1 MKKFKLFMT
10 TLMLMLIS
18 TQAFALTETID
29 LAAGITNGDG
39 KSLQIIWSGASCS
52 IMQDQANSTTAV
64 NASYVAQPRWYAGH
78 MITFMCTPGMNISSI
93 EIVCSSTTYA
103 SVFEK
108 STFSNGATAIVN
120 GTSVTIIP
128 QGDFTISM
136 SAQSRIS
143 SIQVE
148 YTQSGTTQPTD
159 STWTQPTDTTGTT
172 GGTTTGG
179 TTTQPTDSTWTQPT
193 DTTGTTTGGTTTGGT
208 TTQPTDT
215 TSQPSVN
222 ALVDVLNQ
230 SVTKITGTTYAE
242 FKNVYA
248 STNAAYSGQCAGGNS
263 SIQLRTT
270 NNNSGVVTNISAGV
284 VAKIEVEWQSNTA
297 VGRTLNVYG
306 SHTPY
311 ASATDLYDDTM
322 AGTLLG
328 TIVCGTS
335 TTLVPTDNY
344 EYIGFRSASGAMYL
358 TSVTITWEVPG
369 TTQFVEAPSL
379 PESTYFMGNMMVRI
393 PMQDS
398 TTIHYTLDGS
408 DPTPNS
414 SVYTGP
420 FTIYNTTT
428 VKAIAVKNGV
438 ASRVATATYTYV
450 PSYSS
455 LEALV
460 ADTMLQSGT
469 MVDIYFYNVVID
481 SVAVSASGYRNG
493 LFVMVNGKQIE
504 FYCKDVPADWV
515 AGGTIQGQLQCPW
528 KLYNGIWELCPTSWN
543 GITYTAPEITN
554 PDTNPTDTTTTSNGR
569 PAGTEGWN
577 MIYIAKTKELAEHGI
592 YFTLSPDSD
601 STVVDASTDEAY
613 IWYVLPHA
621 YVWLRAASSIGQDTR
636 PLYFFNEDGSPNNDI
651 FLSVFSTTYF
661 TPITDMKLTATLTDP
676 NGTSDGRPAGTEGW
690 YKVTV
695 DRTVFPW
702 DPYELYFWA
711 ATTDSTS
718 QVTEGTPSNE
728 YYTYYV
734 RPGSTMLLGWGVTS
748 QASPLVET
756 GFILNSNDSLYTNLE
771 LSVSTDSYFI
781 ECTPTGDI
789 AFVPAPMPTDTTTG
803 PTCPEGWYTVTVP
816 ASKYVGFGCEEAYNP
831 DNEWGYGEG
840 LQRYDQEDGGM
851 TLFVRPGTEFWL
863 YINQKYDAAGEPLYE
878 FSYDHFVT
886 FASSDTT
893 YNGKQEHF
901 GNTLFVHPTGNM
913 TLSVANVEY
922 GYYHIYLSSENS
934 ENVSYEPVYGE
945 LTNQEPDFEMVE
957 SADTV
962 YIKVR
967 KGKAFK
973 LQAKIT
979 NEAHHFVSWAGNSR
993 LEAITSPLLEYT
1005 PTDDDKYLWI
1015 YARTSAY
1022 NHQTLTLTREDFFTY
1037 YSTDYNWYDDTS
1049 DEESEDGLTR
1059 TITVRE
1065 GDTIRVEV
1073 GIEDFVKGFAYWQS
1087 SDSAYNGLTTPE
1099 LTVVMNKSLT
1109 LTPVFENLYWM
1120 VTLPVTDNLE
1130 FLVELTSDQPELE
1143 EGSALLEGERTGSKQ
1158 IFYVRKGYSMDIT
1171 PYYLDAMGNYDY
1183 HYLITLNASDS
1194 TIGDATVLSGR
1205 AISYTPRSDLY
1216 FSASAEFAYWK
1227 ITLNEVYNVVG
1238 IRELSQT
1245 LRIPGD
1251 TLDQLWV
1258 LKGESFQ
1265 VECEI
1270 YDEELKLDHW
1280 STGDTAQVL
1289 TYTPT
1294 ANMTLSAILTD
1305 RYTYNKVILVT
1316 PDSETRVF
1324 VDSYYSGIFREGE
1337 STAQNEQVYLV
1348 REGELLAFY
1357 AESSS
1362 RIKEFSHWNIEYLTA
1377 DGSRTTDTNT
1387 YLNTAVNAD
1396 AYITRVTPVYE
1407 NAYYAVRL
1415 LGADT
1420 LTIVVEDEYSSAAS
1434 SHRNYFVEYETID
1447 TISGLQVPVYYI
1459 HKGDSVNFTYEQPW
1473 NHPEYVFDHWTSSV
1487 QAYNGSTADPLCV
1500 KPASDMTLG
1509 VACTVGYWRIYIP
1522 ETEGRIVD
1530 IFDAEE
1536 YDNPQVA
1543 PEPRTAARAYGIT
1556 DRNVFLTR
1564 EERDSVETW
1573 FFYAKKDARVVA
1585 VAVEM
1590 LNNPLYHLDH
1600 WVSDNDS
1607 VNRRTENPV
1616 YFTPSSDMH
1625 IDFVTAKNVLV
1636 VGNDTIALPDTIS
1649 SDANAKVTIE
1659 ITEDKSIVL
1668 EIEKDAEGQTTTT
1681 MVFDS
1686 AQIAN
1691 AGITSD
1697 IATLIL
1703 EVENTNNIILPD
1715 TIEDQIGFHFTGD
1728 ELIITSNTYDES
1740 VSIDLRDTTAMLV
1753 IRAAQG
1759 LVGNGFNNLTIDG
1772 RLIVSSFGPTT
1783 LMAAPVRHVP
1793 GLTVMPGTPAI
1804 SGFEMVTV
1812 SDRVALQEVW
1822 YADGNGGQR
1831 KSENPERC
1839 QYDAA
1844 QQSFGEV
1851 DMDASSFTPATTLVF
1866 SDGSFYTDYLDGT
1879 IDVNVTTGLF
1889 NPIKPVAND
1898 DVDHGYYD
1906 ILGRSLN
1913 GPQQGIYI
1921 HEGRVFLQP

>member
-64 NASYVAQPRWYAGH
+64 SASYVAQPRWYASH
-78 MITFMCTPGMNISSI
+78 MITFMCTPGINISSI
-93 EIVCSSTTYA
+93 EIVCTSASYA

-108 STFSNGATAIVN
+108 SSFSNGATAIVN

-215 TSQPSVN
+215 TSQPIVN

-263 SIQLRTT
+263 SIQLRSN

-284 VAKIEVEWQSNTA
+284 VAKVEVEWQSATTA
-297 VGRTLNVYG
+297 GRTLNVYG

-311 ASATDLYDDTM
+311 ASATDLYDAT
-322 AGTLLG
+322 ASGTLLG

-344 EYIGFRSASGAMYL
+344 EYIGFRSANGAMYL

-369 TTQFVEAPSL
+369 TTQYVEAPSL

-420 FTIYNTTT
+420 FYLYNTTT

-481 SVAVSASGYRNG
+481 SFYTTSSGYRSG
-493 LFVMVNGKQIE
+493 VFVMVNGKQIE

-554 PDTNPTDTTTTSNGR
+554 PDTNPTDTTTTSG
-569 PAGTEGWN
+569 
-577 MIYIAKTKELAEHGI
+577 
-592 YFTLSPDSD
+592 
-601 STVVDASTDEAY
+601 
-613 IWYVLPHA
+613 
-621 YVWLRAASSIGQDTR
+621 
-636 PLYFFNEDGSPNNDI
+636 
-651 FLSVFSTTYF
+651 
-661 TPITDMKLTATLTDP
+661 
-676 NGTSDGRPAGTEGW
+676 GRPAGTEGW
-690 YKVTV
+690 YKIVV
-695 DRTVFPW
+695 DNPLGDQGIICWMSHAYDFSTWTQPDTTSVVVPS
-702 DPYELYFWA
+702 DKVSSMSYEA
-711 ATTDSTS
+711 
-718 QVTEGTPSNE
+718 
-728 YYTYYV
+728 YV
-734 RPGSTMLLGWGVTS
+734 RPGAGVALAWMNFSNTFQRGDTVFLTCNDPRYDGIGYELLSRDESSIMNIYPEGDMTFTS
-748 QASPLVET
+748 YVKET
-756 GFILNSNDSLYTNLE
+756 Q
-771 LSVSTDSYFI
+771 
-781 ECTPTGDI
+781 
-789 AFVPAPMPTDTTTG
+789 PTDTTTG

-851 TLFVRPGTEFWL
+851 TLFVRPGAEFWL

-993 LEAITSPLLEYT
+993 LEAITSPVLEYT

-1120 VTLPVTDNLE
+1120 VTLPVRDNLE
-1130 FLVELTSDQPELE
+1130 FLVELASDQPELE
-1143 EGSALLEGERTGSKQ
+1143 EGFALLEGERTGSKQ

-1270 YDEELKLDHW
+1270 YDEELKLDRW

-1289 TYTPT
+1289 TYTPI

-1543 PEPRTAARAYGIT
+1543 PQPRTAARAYGIT